1 MTNILMGLS
10 QMILL
15 LALAPLINGLIKK
28 TKAFF
33 QNRQGPSIFQG
44 YYDLLKLFSKDR
56 VISEHSSWIF
66 RVTPVIVFASVTLT
80 CLLVPTISLV
90 TPLGFAADLL
100 ALVYLLGLARFF
112 TTLAGLDAGSSF
124 GGMGT
129 SREITFAATI
139 EPAML
144 LSLFTVALAAGTT
157 SLFGMVR
164 NMLVPGTFTTA
175 HILAFL
181 ALYTVAVADTGRVP
195 VDNPDT
201 HLELTM
207 IHEGMILEYS
217 GKELAL
223 INWAN
228 QVKQLLILSFLANL
242 FFPMGI
248 APYVGLQAV
257 SIGLAVYILKVGLL
271 AITLGIVETTF
282 AKMRLFNVPKLLA
295 ASFMLSLFALVTLY
309 VVGGKL

>member
-1 MTNILMGLS
+1 MGNVLMGLL

-15 LALAPLINGLIKK
+15 LALAPLINGVIKK
-28 TKAFF
+28 TKAYF
-33 QNRQGPSIFQG
+33 QNRQGPGICQG

-66 RVTPVIVFASVTLT
+66 RVTPIIVFGSVTLT

-90 TPLGFAADLL
+90 TPLESAADLL
-100 ALVYLLGLARFF
+100 VLVYLLGLARFF

-124 GGMGT
+124 GGMGS

-144 LSLFTVALAAGTT
+144 LALFTVALAAGNTNI
-157 SLFGMVR
+157 FGMVR
-164 NMLVPGTFTTA
+164 NMLEPGTFTTA

-223 INWAN
+223 INWAS
-228 QVKQLLILSFLANL
+228 QVKQLLMITFLVNL

-248 APYVGLQAV
+248 ATHLGLQGIM
-257 SIGLAVYILKVGLL
+257 IGLSVYVLKILLV

-282 AKMRLFNVPKLLA
+282 AKMRLFKVPKLLA